1 MGTMLRKG
9 EVGGGSSELD
19 SANTGRSGRI
29 VGLYHRQIEHL
40 LKDLGLHGSAINATS
55 GGSLAQAGPA
65 RTTRLK
71 NPGLFRCLIQG
82 LPTGGH
88 PWDES
93 RAPLALQNRFARGI
107 AWINGDK
114 GPSDFFDQHRIQV
127 AVRREAAV
135 TVARAGPD
143 DPEASGG
150 QLTLGLQSLDG
161 PPAHR
166 TGIILVS
173 TNPLHDIALIGTG
186 VALAFVIEAAESQ
199 IMRRIEP

>member
-1 MGTMLRKG
+1 MVLRPIAPP
-9 EVGGGSSELD
+9 E
-19 SANTGRSGRI
+19 
-29 VGLYHRQIEHL
+29 
-40 LKDLGLHGSAINATS
+40 
-55 GGSLAQAGPA
+55 GSLARAGPA
-65 RTTRLK
+65 GTTQLK
-71 NPGLFRCLIQG
+71 NPGLLRCLFQG
-82 LPTGGH
+82 LPTGGN

-93 RAPLALQNRFARGI
+93 LAPLALQNRLARGM
-107 AWINGDK
+107 ARINGDESL
-114 GPSDFFDQHRIQV
+114 SDFFDQRRIQV

-150 QLTLGLQSLDG
+150 QLTLCLQSLDG

-166 TGIILVS
+166 TGIILAS
-173 TNPLHDIALIGTG
+173 TNPLYDIALIRTG